1 MSLRSRSPKQQ
12 QSSSNSGTTPSTL
25 NKLGKFA
32 LSLYLLSAIFFT
44 SYQFILLPSFNHLIG
59 SNTNDISLSS
69 PSFNLSTS
77 QAQPSREEES
87 ESNKSKQAITK
98 ETLELLKIISQKHP
112 ALETA
117 GVKAADIREEEESDL
132 VWAAAEA
139 ADNNKGKGKAGG
151 AGGMTY
157 VEPKVL
163 KSGSDLVRKRL
174 YGLDG
179 VEWNKDWM
187 NWDTS
192 SSSLSSSELESEPE
206 SGEEDG
212 LLLRT
217 SSTTSKTIISE
228 DLFLSLSF
236 SSSLQPSKVI
246 PYYYRAKAP
255 DRFDFSKEDI
265 TITTLVTGN
274 RFTVFQRLVERYRG
288 TSLFL
293 LVPYYFAYS
302 FLWFHNTRSNISNSS
317 RN

>member
-1 MSLRSRSPKQQ
+1 MSLRSRSSKQQ
-12 QSSSNSGTTPSTL
+12 QSQSNGGTSPSTL

-44 SYQFILLPSFNHLIG
+44 SYQFLFLPSFNYLLG
-59 SNTNDISLSS
+59 SNSNNISLSS
-69 PSFNLSTS
+69 SFNLSSTRHLILS
-77 QAQPSREEES
+77 SEEI

-139 ADNNKGKGKAGG
+139 AENNKGKGKKTAG
-151 AGGMTY
+151 GGMTY
-157 VEPKVL
+157 VEPKAL

-187 NWDTS
+187 NWDS
-192 SSSLSSSELESEPE
+192 SASYPQSELSGEA
-206 SGEEDG
+206 GEEDE
-212 LLLRT
+212 LLTRT

-288 TSLFL
+288 LSISSSYCPLPTLF
-293 LVPYYFAYS
+293 
-302 FLWFHNTRSNISNSS
+302 
-317 RN
+317 